1 LWNPIENTTQP
12 DLSSLNKPSILHF
25 APIISKS
32 RREREGCEVTGEE
45 RFAAGAIYM
54 RIDKG

>member
-1 LWNPIENTTQP
+1 MENTTQP

-32 RREREGCEVTGEE
+32 RREREGCEVTGEG